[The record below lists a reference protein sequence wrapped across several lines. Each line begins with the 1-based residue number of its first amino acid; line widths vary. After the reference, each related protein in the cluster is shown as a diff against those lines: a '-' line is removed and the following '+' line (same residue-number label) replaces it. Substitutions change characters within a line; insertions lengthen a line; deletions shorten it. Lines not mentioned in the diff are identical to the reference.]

1 MNKTKTPGNS
11 GNLMFIFLPQ
21 KSSRL
26 INRIIFC
33 NWLKKSIYIKQ
44 SSFEINTIK

>member
-1 MNKTKTPGNS
+1 MNKTKTLGNS

-26 INRIIFC
+26 INRII
-33 NWLKKSIYIKQ
+33 LQLIKKSIDIKQ